1 MSFDALDTLHQLFSK
16 VSTRWLA
23 SAALYRSSYAVE
35 VMSGHVYT
43 GTMPRRYAAGNSGRR
58 KPSAASALSIAAMC
72 VAGLALTWIVAALVP
87 AAHVR
92 DAVALHDF
100 TLLSRPYVDS
110 VANFL
115 LDLLDPVLFTLWAVL
130 LIAFALSHGRR
141 RVALAV
147 ACVMGFA
154 PLTAET
160 LKPLL
165 AHPHAQIGYT
175 YIGPASWP
183 SGHATAAAAL
193 VLCAVL
199 VAPVWLRPAV
209 VALGGVFAVAVGCS
223 LLILAWHMPSDIL
236 GGYLVASLW
245 MALAVAGLRAADRRE
260 GARRGESAR
269 IRQSPPRRSAR
280 RDPTAPRAP
289 RSSRG

>member
-1 MSFDALDTLHQLFSK
+1 
-16 VSTRWLA
+16 
-23 SAALYRSSYAVE
+23 
-35 VMSGHVYT
+35 MSGQVYT
-43 GTMPRRYAAGNSGRR
+43 AGAVPRRYAAGNSGAR
-58 KPSAASALSIAAMC
+58 KPPSAASALGIAGLC
-72 VAGLALTWIVAALVP
+72 VVGLALTWIVAALVP

-100 TLLSRPYVDS
+100 TLLSRPHVDA

-115 LDLLDPVLFTLWAVL
+115 LALLDPALFTLWAVL
-130 LIAFALSHGRR
+130 LIAYALSRGRR

-147 ACVMGFA
+147 ACVMGLA

-175 YIGPASWP
+175 YIDPASWP
-183 SGHATAAAAL
+183 SGHATAAVAL

-199 VAPVWLRPAV
+199 VAPIWLRPAV
-209 VALGGVFAVAVGCS
+209 AALGGVFAVAVGCS
-223 LLILAWHMPSDIL
+223 LLILAWHMPSDVL

-260 GARRGESAR
+260 GVRRRSSESAM
-269 IRQSPPRRSAR
+269 IRQSSPRQSVR
-280 RDPTAPRAP
+280 RDPTAPRVP
-289 RSSRG
+289 RLPRG